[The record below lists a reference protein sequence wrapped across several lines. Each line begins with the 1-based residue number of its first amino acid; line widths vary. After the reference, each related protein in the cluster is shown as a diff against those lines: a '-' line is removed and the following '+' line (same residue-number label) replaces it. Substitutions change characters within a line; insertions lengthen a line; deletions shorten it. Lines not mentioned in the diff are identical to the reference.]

1 MAWSWM
7 PGSRRQQAPLG
18 ADKNYDT
25 RGCVDALRCTD
36 ATPHVAQNTS
46 NRSSAIDGRATRHS
60 GYAMSQR
67 YRKRIEECFGWA
79 RVIGGMRKGRLVG
92 REKLDFPFALTMSA
106 CNTGS
111 HAQSGD
117 NGMVTGKVSRVSVPG
132 NRFFQRNGHRGTTRL
147 AKMGFDSFLLVK
159 TERNRSYFQ

>member
-36 ATPHVAQNTS
+36 ATPYVAQNTS

-67 YRKRIEECFGWA
+67 FRKRIGECFGWVREQNLVTVHA
-79 RVIGGMRKGRLVG
+79 AFLVTDSVDTLAQLSKKIPHETTEKSGRFSP
-92 REKLDFPFALTMSA
+92 R
-106 CNTGS
+106 
-111 HAQSGD
+111 
-117 NGMVTGKVSRVSVPG
+117 SVPVVAA
-132 NRFFQRNGHRGTTRL
+132 R
-147 AKMGFDSFLLVK
+147 
-159 TERNRSYFQ
+159 